1 MNTTAFRRV
10 GAMVC
15 TAAVV
20 TTITA
25 TTPAT
30 AKVEQGTT
38 DRPCFMV
45 RHPWNNAEGPQPI
58 CPNGRFTKDDA
69 RDAGGTV
76 PVPRG
81 RTMDFM
87 P

>member
-1 MNTTAFRRV
+1 MNTTAFRGV

-15 TAAVV
+15 AAAVV
-20 TTITA
+20 TTIT
-25 TTPAT
+25 TTMPAA
-30 AKVEQGTT
+30 AKVDQHPH

-45 RHPWNNAEGPQPI
+45 RHQWNDTEGAQPT

-69 RDAGGTV
+69 RGGGKEAA
-76 PVPRG
+76 PRG